1 MFGNAVSCGII
12 HGMKKNIL
20 LASLLATAAFAA
32 EAATDSSVMKLATSH
47 SSMEVSLWGA
57 RILSLKIRGDEVLWR
72 PREWRLERGEGWA
85 HGGIPLCWPWFG
97 SSGPDPKVK
106 HGFAHLL
113 KFSLRRK
120 HETQERSELV
130 LGLSADA
137 ETRRLWPHEFDLEY
151 RIILTDRLRLEL
163 KTVNTGK
170 ETFRFTTGFHPYF
183 AIGERDRTVVT
194 GTDGMRFCDS
204 RKTRALDSVWK
215 GDMPLL
221 SSFDHVFVE
230 KGPTAFHA
238 IEDAARGRRIEGA
251 GGGEPG
257 ARKAFGRRLAAA
269 DLRGTG
275 HPLEGGRAFGFARRF
290 VCPLGG
296 DCACAICTFRVC
308 PRICRVCP
316 RSFRVFFFLMIR
328 RPPRST
334 RSTRLIMQGLSPYFM
349 QGLSPHFP
357 LYTIYMFYTVKRNKN
372 NH

>member
-1 MFGNAVSCGII
+1 
-12 HGMKKNIL
+12 MKKTVAFMALLVVVAAANLAHSECAPCHVAAKHADPSIL
-20 LASLLATAAFAA
+20 KLATAY
-32 EAATDSSVMKLATSH
+32 

-72 PREWRLERGEGWA
+72 PREWRLEGGEGWA

-106 HGFAHLL
+106 HGFAHLR
-113 KFSLRRK
+113 KFSLRHK
-120 HETQERSELV
+120 HETKERSELV

-170 ETFRFTTGFHPYF
+170 ETFRLTTGFHPYF
-183 AIGERDRTVVT
+183 AIGERDRTLVT

-204 RKTRALDSVWK
+204 RVTREYGSVWH

-238 IEDAARGRRIEGA
+238 IEDAARGRRIELSSGGA
-251 GGGEPG
+251 ARLVVWNPGSEEPAEENPAPG
-257 ARKAFGRRLAAA
+257 RIAVGDWRRMVCVEPAILWQEAARSVAPGSSFVLWAEIALA
-269 DLRGTG
+269 
-275 HPLEGGRAFGFARRF
+275 PLSGSVPNHAGS
-290 VCPLGG
+290 VP
-296 DCACAICTFRVC
+296 
-308 PRICRVCP
+308 
-316 RSFRVFFFLMIR
+316 
-328 RPPRST
+328 
-334 RSTRLIMQGLSPYFM
+334 
-349 QGLSPHFP
+349 
-357 LYTIYMFYTVKRNKN
+357 TVSE
-372 NH
+372 

>member
-1 MFGNAVSCGII
+1 MKMIIASMALLVAAVVNPAHSESAPC
-12 HGMKKNIL
+12 H
-20 LASLLATAAFAA
+20 AAAHA
-32 EAATDSSVMKLATSH
+32 DSSIIKLATDR

-72 PREWRLERGEGWA
+72 PREWRLEGGAGWA

-106 HGFAHLL
+106 HGFAHLR
-113 KFSLRRK
+113 KFSLRHK
-120 HETQERSELV
+120 HESKERSELV

-151 RIILTDRLRLEL
+151 TITLTDRLRLEL

-238 IEDAARGRRIEGA
+238 IEDAAGGRRIELSSGGA
-251 GGGEPG
+251 ARLVVWNPGIEEPVEENPAPG
-257 ARKAFGRRLAAA
+257 RLATGDWRRLICVEPAILWQEAAPSVA
-269 DLRGTG
+269 PGSS
-275 HPLEGGRAFGFARRF
+275 F
-290 VCPLGG
+290 VLW
-296 DCACAICTFRVC
+296 AEIALA
-308 PRICRVCP
+308 P
-316 RSFRVFFFLMIR
+316 RSGSVPMSVGSV
-328 RPPRST
+328 PMSAGSVP
-334 RSTRLIMQGLSPYFM
+334 
-349 QGLSPHFP
+349 
-357 LYTIYMFYTVKRNKN
+357 TVSE
-372 NH
+372 